1 MNGFDFDK
9 TIYRGDCSTNFFFY
23 MIFTRFYLLIFSP
36 YFLVVFLL
44 YGLHLIG
51 KKKFKELMFFFVPWH
66 KNIDKITAKFW
77 KKNIKKI
84 EKWYLDIQKDDDII
98 ISAGLEFIVRPAI
111 EMLGIKTLLAT
122 RYDTSTGKISGEN
135 CYNKEKVIRFREIY
149 PNETLE
155 AFYSDSLSDLPMMK
169 ISKKAFLVTQ
179 SKPSEIDINEKKYNK

>member
-23 MIFTRFYLLIFSP
+23 MIFTRVYLLLFLP

-51 KKKFKELMFFFVPWH
+51 KKNFKELMFFFIPWYKH
-66 KNIDKITAKFW
+66 IDKITAKFW
-77 KKNIKKI
+77 EKNVKKI
-84 EKWYLDIQKDDDII
+84 EKWYLDMQKDDDII

-135 CYNKEKVIRFREIY
+135 CYNTEKVIRFREIY
-149 PNETLE
+149 PNVTLD
-155 AFYSDSLSDLPMMK
+155 AFYSDSLSDLPMME
-169 ISKKAFLVTQ
+169 ISKRAFLVTK
-179 SKPSEIDINEKKYNK
+179 SKPNEIYVNK